1 MISSDYTPD
10 RPNVVELQRA
20 AQVCYDHE
28 KLGSL
33 FNVLWYGVLAIA
45 GSFSMYVAGIFA
57 V

>member
-1 MISSDYTPD
+1 MISSDYTQD
-10 RPNVVELQRA
+10 RPNVVELQQA

-33 FNVLWYGVLAIA
+33 FNVLWHGVFAIE
-45 GSFSMYVAGIFA
+45 GSGSMYVAGIFP